1 MIFAKLSHFS
11 GGFWDH
17 SAPLE
22 PPELAQL
29 TTFIKVF
36 YRPRLAALIRGDSGE
51 VSVIFCDFHGFSPCP
66 AVQRRSSGPAGG
78 GSVSLNIS
86 DLHDFRSTF

>member
-36 YRPRLAALIRGDSGE
+36 YRARLAALIRGDPGE
-51 VSVIFCDFHGFSPCP
+51 VSVIFGDFQRFSPCP
-66 AVQRRSSGPAGG
+66 AVRRPSSGPAGG
-78 GSVSLNIS
+78 GRHTLNFC
-86 DLHDFRSTF
+86 DFHDFR